1 MLSVRFHQQLT
12 MDPKGRLA
20 LPTRLWGRLDADGVR
35 RLVFI
40 LYGSH
45 LRGYT
50 LAEFQKI
57 EDRFGALDAFD
68 PVEEERQ
75 RRVLGFATE
84 VDLDDAGRF
93 VLPAGLRE
101 MAGLARDLV
110 MISMVDRL
118 EIWDADRF
126 KAWFQSGQGAG
137 AAPGVSPAGAGRAG

>member
-40 LYGSH
+40 VYGNH

-50 LAEFQKI
+50 LAEFLKV
-57 EDRFGALDAFD
+57 EERFAALDSFD

-101 MAGLARDLV
+101 MGGLSRDLV
-110 MISMVDRL
+110 MISIVDRL
-118 EIWDADRF
+118 EIWDAERF
-126 KAWFQSGQGAG
+126 KAWFQGAPAG
-137 AAPGVSPAGAGRAG
+137 AAGAA